1 MPYEQGMSIQC
12 DETPNKMFKIIVTF
26 RGQQV
31 ELLARYKTDVEGRL
45 AGERYC
51 RELGWRG

>member
-12 DETPNKMFKIIVTF
+12 DETPNKMFKITVTF